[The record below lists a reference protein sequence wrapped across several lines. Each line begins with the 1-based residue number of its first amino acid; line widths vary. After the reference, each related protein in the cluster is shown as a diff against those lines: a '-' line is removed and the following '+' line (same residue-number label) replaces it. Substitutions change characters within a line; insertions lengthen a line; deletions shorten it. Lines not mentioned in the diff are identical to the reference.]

1 MTEKT
6 HSTCISPARSSYCH
20 ATKIILVTH
29 PRTGDLCEPLKYIY
43 NLYVE
48 YVAKNPLYIPL
59 ELQSG
64 RCSVQPVS
72 LWKSLNRM
80 SGILLKCRKEGKYI
94 LNTSFPVK
102 AVWHGQFL
110 PLQQLQDES
119 NPDFVVEVVFLFFDD
134 SKKLLND
141 LTIACIAAQR
151 VKNACI
157 AFCNF
162 FEEQNIA

>member
-6 HSTCISPARSSYCH
+6 HSTCMPPARSSNCH

-48 YVAKNPLYIPL
+48 YVAKNPLYTPGTSI
-59 ELQSG
+59 S
-64 RCSVQPVS
+64 
-72 LWKSLNRM
+72 
-80 SGILLKCRKEGKYI
+80 

-102 AVWHGQFL
+102 ALWHGQFL

-141 LTIACIAAQR
+141 LTIAFIAAQR

>member
-1 MTEKT
+1 MPWRRLIKFGLSLNMTEKT
-6 HSTCISPARSSYCH
+6 HSTCISPARSSFCH

-43 NLYVE
+43 NLYIK

-59 ELQSG
+59 ELQS
-64 RCSVQPVS
+64 
-72 LWKSLNRM
+72 
-80 SGILLKCRKEGKYI
+80 
-94 LNTSFPVK
+94 VK

-141 LTIACIAAQR
+141 LTIA
-151 VKNACI
+151 
-157 AFCNF
+157 
-162 FEEQNIA
+162 